1 MSSSSSLMP
10 SSLAVQ
16 VLERLLSH
24 PSLRDNLQF
33 FHIQRFLELVCR
45 LWQEIVPPEKA
56 RPLELPQD
64 IERFL
69 AAVLDL
75 QGNIIQL
82 TWHAFSDLAESMY
95 LGPKPP
101 SIDDNFKEHG
111 HDYSMGA
118 ETILP
123 PVSFCIRSSC
133 KSVIAGA
140 PRTLTDAR
148 PVEARLYTLRRGI
161 LPVFSK
167 STYCRD
173 CNTRYYHNYYVNEAH
188 NSTAR
193 REYYSSEMPD
203 HLHVFSVTCLRI
215 AQVYN
220 SSLAHTSDQ
229 PSSSRLKD
237 ELAGDLVL
245 EAFLL
250 HAILRDKM
258 KRKENLVLPHNGHQ
272 NHRLDEAL
280 AERNYRMV
288 GTGQEQWAHTCSRC
302 TKFYKGD
309 DGNWYRM
316 SAGVHD
322 GVTVRHLACSVHDCT
337 EALESQRDLFCQSH
351 SHLNKY
357 VAFVAATYLQ
367 SLAFGHVQNLPTEP
381 FN

>member
-1 MSSSSSLMP
+1 
-10 SSLAVQ
+10 
-16 VLERLLSH
+16 
-24 PSLRDNLQF
+24 
-33 FHIQRFLELVCR
+33 
-45 LWQEIVPPEKA
+45 
-56 RPLELPQD
+56 
-64 IERFL
+64 
-69 AAVLDL
+69 
-75 QGNIIQL
+75 
-82 TWHAFSDLAESMY
+82 
-95 LGPKPP
+95 
-101 SIDDNFKEHG
+101 
-111 HDYSMGA
+111 
-118 ETILP
+118 
-123 PVSFCIRSSC
+123 
-133 KSVIAGA
+133 
-140 PRTLTDAR
+140 
-148 PVEARLYTLRRGI
+148 VEARLYTLRRGI

-193 REYYSSEMPD
+193 QEYYSSEIPD
-203 HLHVFSVTCLRI
+203 LHVFESCFIDRALCLYIENQLCLSDVTCLRI

-229 PSSSRLKD
+229 TSSSQLKD

-258 KRKENLVLPHNGHQ
+258 KHKENLVLPHNGHQ

-322 GVTVRHLACSVHDCT
+322 GVTVHHLACSIHDCT

-351 SHLNKY
+351 SHLNK
-357 VAFVAATYLQ
+357 VCCICGCNISAEPGFRTCPEPTHRAFQ
-367 SLAFGHVQNLPTEP
+367 
-381 FN
+381 